1 MSITINNSQNDVSI
15 TENNGSL
22 EIIDNNTA
30 TSVNI
35 PIEIST
41 IATIAS
47 QGPKGDKGDKG
58 DIGTAG
64 STLSIPAGNIVQ
76 PFVHVTAS
84 GNISASGD
92 ATLNK
97 IFVKDDYALE
107 LQATSAGPR
116 IFFGATT
123 DTDTFMSFGAYA
135 GINNLDTETR
145 DFHIFGSNTTTGL
158 YFDESAG
165 NVGIGTTTPTKKLTV
180 EGNISA
186 SGTGTF
192 GGDVTLGPAGG
203 LSRFLAASDGDPANA
218 TFTDISSTT
227 AGMAI
232 VNDAVHL
239 IQGDN
244 PKLTLSGSRFGIGT
258 QTPGESLEVV
268 GNISASGD
276 GLFNSVGIGTANPF
290 GKLNIY
296 TSGSQATGSNAAI
309 NIYSHNFDASL
320 RFGFSAA
327 TVGHEIKYKGIDGGN
342 NNDLEFISEGYPG
355 DESTKWMNVKQD
367 GQVALGSGSLNDGAG
382 IIFLPGS
389 GSAYAGNVGVGTTTP
404 GAKLEVVG
412 NISSSGTIYASGLNL
427 EGANITYRAQ
437 DDLLKFG
444 DGIKLGIGAGPV
456 AETADLIISSDGA
469 NVTLGAGVGD
479 VTVTTSGG
487 DTIIKNNTATGNIL
501 LQSDKN
507 PAGYG
512 GGSVM
517 ISGSNTTVKLDVRGN
532 ITASGTIQS
541 EGNITTAGTLTA
553 GNIELPPGG
562 AIRPTINNNTISF
575 RSAAHGSGEFME
587 IGSDAFRVYMNGQ
600 LYINHTPTTLTM
612 NSATTDQDI
621 RINYQNGDAAFIS
634 DGASH
639 FTRMSGPIVISRSGS
654 ATATTPL
661 GSGFSAVTDGESA
674 LQLSGSLYANGTITA
689 SGDISSSGDVYASN
703 IILPNNGMIAPSEN
717 NKAIRFMTKPPGTA
731 DNGEIFTLSQ
741 DLIEFK
747 GATGT
752 ATPYSLLKLD
762 LTNGAES
769 ILFNEESN
777 DVDFKI
783 KSNSTI
789 AFNLKADA
797 DMMAFRNHV
806 GIGYSSAKWPTDDY
820 TLSGT
825 PDKQLMVAGVTHLT
839 GSVEIIGPITT
850 HVTAS
855 GNISSSM
862 TLTAKQLIVNYD
874 SIATSDPN
882 VKGQVYRNG
891 SNQLFISAG

>member
-22 EIIDNNTA
+22 EILDNNTA

-268 GNISASGD
+268 GNIS
-276 GLFNSVGIGTANPF
+276 
-290 GKLNIY
+290 
-296 TSGSQATGSNAAI
+296 
-309 NIYSHNFDASL
+309 
-320 RFGFSAA
+320 
-327 TVGHEIKYKGIDGGN
+327 
-342 NNDLEFISEGYPG
+342 
-355 DESTKWMNVKQD
+355 
-367 GQVALGSGSLNDGAG
+367 
-382 IIFLPGS
+382 
-389 GSAYAGNVGVGTTTP
+389 
-404 GAKLEVVG
+404 
-412 NISSSGTIYASGLNL
+412 SSGTMYASGLNL
-427 EGANITYRAQ
+427 EGANITYHAQ

-517 ISGSNTTVKLDVRGN
+517 ISGSNPTVELDVRGN

-612 NSATTDQDI
+612 NSTTVAQDI
-621 RINYQNGDAAFIS
+621 RLNYQNGDAAFIS
-634 DGASH
+634 TAASH

-717 NKAIRFMTKPPGTA
+717 NKAIRFMTKPPGTS

-747 GATGT
+747 GSSLAT
-752 ATPYSLLKLD
+752 TPYSLLQMDMTGGSELI
-762 LTNGAES
+762 S
-769 ILFNEESN
+769 FNDSAN

-783 KSNSTI
+783 KSSNTT
-789 AFNLKADA
+789 AFNLKADS
-797 DMMAFRNHV
+797 DMMAFRDHV
-806 GIGYSSAKWPTDDY
+806 GIGYDANKWPTDDY
-820 TLSGT
+820 ALSGT
-825 PDKQLMVAGVTHLT
+825 PDKQLMVSGITHLT

-862 TLTAKQLIVNYD
+862 TLTANQLIVNYD

>member
-1 MSITINNSQNDVSI
+1 MDCKINNRI
-15 TENNGSL
+15 NNL
-22 EIIDNNTA
+22 EC
-30 TSVNI
+30 SV
-35 PIEIST
+35 E
-41 IATIAS
+41 
-47 QGPKGDKGDKG
+47 
-58 DIGTAG
+58 
-64 STLSIPAGNIVQ
+64 
-76 PFVHVTAS
+76 
-84 GNISASGD
+84 
-92 ATLNK
+92 LNK
-97 IFVKDDYALE
+97 LFVKDDYALE

-268 GNISASGD
+268 GNIS
-276 GLFNSVGIGTANPF
+276 
-290 GKLNIY
+290 
-296 TSGSQATGSNAAI
+296 
-309 NIYSHNFDASL
+309 
-320 RFGFSAA
+320 
-327 TVGHEIKYKGIDGGN
+327 
-342 NNDLEFISEGYPG
+342 
-355 DESTKWMNVKQD
+355 
-367 GQVALGSGSLNDGAG
+367 
-382 IIFLPGS
+382 
-389 GSAYAGNVGVGTTTP
+389 
-404 GAKLEVVG
+404 
-412 NISSSGTIYASGLNL
+412 SSGTMYASGLNL
-427 EGANITYRAQ
+427 EGANITYHAQ

-517 ISGSNTTVKLDVRGN
+517 ISGSNPTVELDVRGN

-612 NSATTDQDI
+612 NSTTVAQDI
-621 RINYQNGDAAFIS
+621 RLNYQNGDAAFIS
-634 DGASH
+634 TAASH

-717 NKAIRFMTKPPGTA
+717 NKAIRFMTKPPGTS

-747 GATGT
+747 GSSLAT
-752 ATPYSLLKLD
+752 TPYSLLQMDMTGGSELI
-762 LTNGAES
+762 S
-769 ILFNEESN
+769 FNDSAN

-783 KSNSTI
+783 KSSNTT
-789 AFNLKADA
+789 AFNLKADS
-797 DMMAFRNHV
+797 DMMAFRDHV
-806 GIGYSSAKWPTDDY
+806 GIGYDANKWPTDDY
-820 TLSGT
+820 ALSGT
-825 PDKQLMVAGVTHLT
+825 PDKQLMVSGITHLT

-862 TLTAKQLIVNYD
+862 TLTANQLIVNYD

>member
-22 EIIDNNTA
+22 EILDNNTA

-58 DIGTAG
+58 DIGIAG

-268 GNISASGD
+268 GNIS
-276 GLFNSVGIGTANPF
+276 
-290 GKLNIY
+290 
-296 TSGSQATGSNAAI
+296 
-309 NIYSHNFDASL
+309 
-320 RFGFSAA
+320 
-327 TVGHEIKYKGIDGGN
+327 
-342 NNDLEFISEGYPG
+342 
-355 DESTKWMNVKQD
+355 
-367 GQVALGSGSLNDGAG
+367 
-382 IIFLPGS
+382 
-389 GSAYAGNVGVGTTTP
+389 
-404 GAKLEVVG
+404 
-412 NISSSGTIYASGLNL
+412 SSGTIYASGLNL

-517 ISGSNTTVKLDVRGN
+517 ISGSNPTVELDVRGN

-612 NSATTDQDI
+612 NSTTVAQDI
-621 RINYQNGDAAFIS
+621 RLNYQNGDAAFIS
-634 DGASH
+634 TAASH

-717 NKAIRFMTKPPGTA
+717 NKAIRFMTKPPGTS

-747 GATGT
+747 GSSLAT
-752 ATPYSLLKLD
+752 TPYSLLQMDMTGGSELI
-762 LTNGAES
+762 S
-769 ILFNEESN
+769 FNDSAN

-783 KSNSTI
+783 KSSNTT
-789 AFNLKADA
+789 AFNLKADS
-797 DMMAFRNHV
+797 DMMAFRDHV
-806 GIGYSSAKWPTDDY
+806 GIGYDANKWPTDDY
-820 TLSGT
+820 ALSGT
-825 PDKQLMVAGVTHLT
+825 PDKQLMVSGITHLT

-862 TLTAKQLIVNYD
+862 TLTANQLIVNYD

>member
-22 EIIDNNTA
+22 EILDNNTA

-58 DIGTAG
+58 DIGIAG

-268 GNISASGD
+268 GNIS
-276 GLFNSVGIGTANPF
+276 
-290 GKLNIY
+290 
-296 TSGSQATGSNAAI
+296 
-309 NIYSHNFDASL
+309 
-320 RFGFSAA
+320 
-327 TVGHEIKYKGIDGGN
+327 
-342 NNDLEFISEGYPG
+342 
-355 DESTKWMNVKQD
+355 
-367 GQVALGSGSLNDGAG
+367 
-382 IIFLPGS
+382 
-389 GSAYAGNVGVGTTTP
+389 
-404 GAKLEVVG
+404 
-412 NISSSGTIYASGLNL
+412 SSGTMYASGLNL
-427 EGANITYRAQ
+427 EGANITYHAQ

-517 ISGSNTTVKLDVRGN
+517 ISGSNPTVELDVRGN

-612 NSATTDQDI
+612 NSTTVAQDI
-621 RINYQNGDAAFIS
+621 RLNYQNGDAAFIS
-634 DGASH
+634 TAASH

-689 SGDISSSGDVYASN
+689 SGDISSSGTVTANALSV
-703 IILPNNGMIAPSEN
+703 NGGAGTDDFFLIRSSSFDAIKTNSEGVMVLG
-717 NKAIRFMTKPPGTA
+717 AFTFTPTA
-731 DNGEIFTLSQ
+731 RAGGFYYDNS
-741 DLIEFK
+741 DDEFYL
-747 GATGT
+747 G
-752 ATPYSLLKLD
+752 
-762 LTNGAES
+762 
-769 ILFNEESN
+769 
-777 DVDFKI
+777 
-783 KSNSTI
+783 KSN
-789 AFNLKADA
+789 
-797 DMMAFRNHV
+797 
-806 GIGYSSAKWPTDDY
+806 
-820 TLSGT
+820 
-825 PDKQLMVAGVTHLT
+825 
-839 GSVEIIGPITT
+839 
-850 HVTAS
+850 
-855 GNISSSM
+855 
-862 TLTAKQLIVNYD
+862 
-874 SIATSDPN
+874 
-882 VKGQVYRNG
+882 
-891 SNQLFISAG
+891 

>member
-22 EIIDNNTA
+22 EILDNNTA

-58 DIGTAG
+58 DIGIAG

-123 DTDTFMSFGAYA
+123 DTDTFMSFGAYG

-268 GNISASGD
+268 GNIS
-276 GLFNSVGIGTANPF
+276 
-290 GKLNIY
+290 
-296 TSGSQATGSNAAI
+296 
-309 NIYSHNFDASL
+309 
-320 RFGFSAA
+320 
-327 TVGHEIKYKGIDGGN
+327 
-342 NNDLEFISEGYPG
+342 
-355 DESTKWMNVKQD
+355 
-367 GQVALGSGSLNDGAG
+367 
-382 IIFLPGS
+382 
-389 GSAYAGNVGVGTTTP
+389 
-404 GAKLEVVG
+404 
-412 NISSSGTIYASGLNL
+412 SSGTMYASGLNL
-427 EGANITYRAQ
+427 EGANITYHAQ

-517 ISGSNTTVKLDVRGN
+517 ISGSNPTVELDVRGN

-612 NSATTDQDI
+612 NSTTVAQDI
-621 RINYQNGDAAFIS
+621 RLNYQNGDAAFIS
-634 DGASH
+634 TAASH

-717 NKAIRFMTKPPGTA
+717 NKAIRFMTKPPGTS

-747 GATGT
+747 GSSLAT
-752 ATPYSLLKLD
+752 TPYSLLQMDMTGGSELI
-762 LTNGAES
+762 S
-769 ILFNEESN
+769 FNDSAN

-783 KSNSTI
+783 KSSNTT
-789 AFNLKADA
+789 AFNLKADS
-797 DMMAFRNHV
+797 DMMAFRDHV
-806 GIGYSSAKWPTDDY
+806 GIGYDANKWPTDDY
-820 TLSGT
+820 ALSGT
-825 PDKQLMVAGVTHLT
+825 PDKQLMVSGITHLT

-862 TLTAKQLIVNYD
+862 TLTANQLIVNYD

>member
-22 EIIDNNTA
+22 EILDNNTA

-58 DIGTAG
+58 DIGIAG

-97 IFVKDDYALE
+97 LFVKDGY
-107 LQATSAGPR
+107 
-116 IFFGATT
+116 
-123 DTDTFMSFGAYA
+123 
-135 GINNLDTETR
+135 
-145 DFHIFGSNTTTGL
+145 FHIFGSNTTTGL

-268 GNISASGD
+268 GNIS
-276 GLFNSVGIGTANPF
+276 
-290 GKLNIY
+290 
-296 TSGSQATGSNAAI
+296 
-309 NIYSHNFDASL
+309 
-320 RFGFSAA
+320 
-327 TVGHEIKYKGIDGGN
+327 
-342 NNDLEFISEGYPG
+342 
-355 DESTKWMNVKQD
+355 
-367 GQVALGSGSLNDGAG
+367 
-382 IIFLPGS
+382 
-389 GSAYAGNVGVGTTTP
+389 
-404 GAKLEVVG
+404 
-412 NISSSGTIYASGLNL
+412 SSGTMYASGLNL
-427 EGANITYRAQ
+427 EGANITYHAQ
-437 DDLLKFG
+437 DYLLKFG

-517 ISGSNTTVKLDVRGN
+517 ISGSNPTVELDVRGN

-553 GNIELPPGG
+553 GNIELPAGG

-612 NSATTDQDI
+612 NSTTVAQDI
-621 RINYQNGDAAFIS
+621 RLNYQNGDAAFIS
-634 DGASH
+634 TAASH

-717 NKAIRFMTKPPGTA
+717 NKAIRFMTKPPGTS

-747 GATGT
+747 GSSLAT
-752 ATPYSLLKLD
+752 TPYSLLQMDMTGGSELI
-762 LTNGAES
+762 S
-769 ILFNEESN
+769 FNDSAN

-783 KSNSTI
+783 KSSNTT
-789 AFNLKADA
+789 AFNLKADS
-797 DMMAFRNHV
+797 DMMAFRDHV
-806 GIGYSSAKWPTDDY
+806 GIGYDANKWPTDDY
-820 TLSGT
+820 ALSGT
-825 PDKQLMVAGVTHLT
+825 PDKQLMVSGITHLT

-862 TLTAKQLIVNYD
+862 TLTANQLIVNYD

>member
-22 EIIDNNTA
+22 EILDNNTA

-58 DIGTAG
+58 DIGIAG

-268 GNISASGD
+268 GNIS
-276 GLFNSVGIGTANPF
+276 
-290 GKLNIY
+290 
-296 TSGSQATGSNAAI
+296 
-309 NIYSHNFDASL
+309 
-320 RFGFSAA
+320 
-327 TVGHEIKYKGIDGGN
+327 
-342 NNDLEFISEGYPG
+342 
-355 DESTKWMNVKQD
+355 
-367 GQVALGSGSLNDGAG
+367 
-382 IIFLPGS
+382 
-389 GSAYAGNVGVGTTTP
+389 
-404 GAKLEVVG
+404 
-412 NISSSGTIYASGLNL
+412 SSGTMYASGLNL
-427 EGANITYRAQ
+427 EGANITYHAQ

-517 ISGSNTTVKLDVRGN
+517 ISGSNPTVELDVRGN

-612 NSATTDQDI
+612 NSTTVAQDI
-621 RINYQNGDAAFIS
+621 RLNYQNGDAAFIS
-634 DGASH
+634 TAASH

-717 NKAIRFMTKPPGTA
+717 NKAIRFMTKPPGTS

-747 GATGT
+747 GSSLAT
-752 ATPYSLLKLD
+752 TPYSLLQMDMTGGSELI
-762 LTNGAES
+762 S
-769 ILFNEESN
+769 FNDSAN

-783 KSNSTI
+783 KSSNTT
-789 AFNLKADA
+789 AFNLKADS
-797 DMMAFRNHV
+797 DMMAFRDHV
-806 GIGYSSAKWPTDDY
+806 GIGYDANKWPTDDY
-820 TLSGT
+820 ALSGT
-825 PDKQLMVAGVTHLT
+825 PDKQLMVSGITHLT

-862 TLTAKQLIVNYD
+862 TLTANQLIVNYD

>member
-22 EIIDNNTA
+22 EILDNNTA

-58 DIGTAG
+58 DIGIAG

-268 GNISASGD
+268 GNIS
-276 GLFNSVGIGTANPF
+276 
-290 GKLNIY
+290 
-296 TSGSQATGSNAAI
+296 
-309 NIYSHNFDASL
+309 
-320 RFGFSAA
+320 
-327 TVGHEIKYKGIDGGN
+327 
-342 NNDLEFISEGYPG
+342 
-355 DESTKWMNVKQD
+355 
-367 GQVALGSGSLNDGAG
+367 
-382 IIFLPGS
+382 
-389 GSAYAGNVGVGTTTP
+389 
-404 GAKLEVVG
+404 
-412 NISSSGTIYASGLNL
+412 SSGTMYASGLNL

-517 ISGSNTTVKLDVRGN
+517 ISGSNPTVELDVRGN

-612 NSATTDQDI
+612 NSTTVAQDI
-621 RINYQNGDAAFIS
+621 RLNYQNGDAAFIS
-634 DGASH
+634 TAASH

-717 NKAIRFMTKPPGTA
+717 NKAIRFMTKPPGTS

-747 GATGT
+747 GSSLAT
-752 ATPYSLLKLD
+752 TPYSLLQMDMTGGSELI
-762 LTNGAES
+762 S
-769 ILFNEESN
+769 FNDSAN

-783 KSNSTI
+783 KSSNTT
-789 AFNLKADA
+789 AFNLKADS
-797 DMMAFRNHV
+797 DMMAFRDHV
-806 GIGYSSAKWPTDDY
+806 GIGYDANKWPTDDY
-820 TLSGT
+820 ALSGT
-825 PDKQLMVAGVTHLT
+825 PDKQLMVSGITHLT

-862 TLTAKQLIVNYD
+862 TLTANQLIVNYD

>member
-22 EIIDNNTA
+22 EILDNNTA

-58 DIGTAG
+58 DIGIAG

-186 SGTGTF
+186 SGAGTF
-192 GGDVTLGPAGG
+192 GGDVTLGPTGG

-218 TFTDISSTT
+218 TFTDISSTS

-268 GNISASGD
+268 GNIS
-276 GLFNSVGIGTANPF
+276 
-290 GKLNIY
+290 
-296 TSGSQATGSNAAI
+296 
-309 NIYSHNFDASL
+309 
-320 RFGFSAA
+320 
-327 TVGHEIKYKGIDGGN
+327 
-342 NNDLEFISEGYPG
+342 
-355 DESTKWMNVKQD
+355 
-367 GQVALGSGSLNDGAG
+367 
-382 IIFLPGS
+382 
-389 GSAYAGNVGVGTTTP
+389 
-404 GAKLEVVG
+404 
-412 NISSSGTIYASGLNL
+412 SSGTMYASGLNL
-427 EGANITYRAQ
+427 EGANITYHAQ

-517 ISGSNTTVKLDVRGN
+517 ISGSNPTVELDVRGN

-612 NSATTDQDI
+612 NSTTVAQDI
-621 RINYQNGDAAFIS
+621 RLNYQNGDAAFIS
-634 DGASH
+634 TAASH

-717 NKAIRFMTKPPGTA
+717 NKAIRFMTKPPGTS

-747 GATGT
+747 GSSLAT
-752 ATPYSLLKLD
+752 TPYSLLQMDMTGGSELI
-762 LTNGAES
+762 S
-769 ILFNEESN
+769 FNDSAN

-783 KSNSTI
+783 KSSNTT
-789 AFNLKADA
+789 AFNLKADS
-797 DMMAFRNHV
+797 DMMAFRDHV
-806 GIGYSSAKWPTDDY
+806 GIGYDANKWPTDDY
-820 TLSGT
+820 ALSGT
-825 PDKQLMVAGVTHLT
+825 PDKQLMVSGITHLT

-862 TLTAKQLIVNYD
+862 TLTANQLIVNYD